1 MASRYG
7 YVSRDTANRQIDWNA
22 IGTQVSDG
30 ITKITEDRKERREDI
45 LTKSTDYAKMLIDMP
60 MGSNTAFNEYLAQ
73 FTTQAS
79 KAALSDLNLLKSGEI
94 SEQEYYNRR
103 ANLLSGTE
111 LMISGANNFN
121 KNYDVIQERID
132 NGTASAV
139 EIKYREKMA
148 QLLEFGNRTP
158 FINPDTREVNTA
170 RLAQSGIMET
180 TVEDIAS
187 ASDMFRISNFQ
198 LNKFDMN
205 SAIEDITKN
214 IGIQDVTITPEMVRK
229 AQSEGRPIGAVGTR
243 VKGAFNSALMSE
255 KDTELAK
262 KDYVSSYLKDD
273 SAVISILAD
282 YVPGYDV
289 TLEPFEVD
297 DKTVLIGRNG
307 AYEITD
313 EQRKAAEDYM
323 IDRLDKAL
331 PESVDTSKVK
341 TPVELR
347 REELEIEA
355 LQNQVDL
362 GDIKISDAIKRLGK
376 DLSTFNSQ
384 LEADIKNSLGE
395 DFNTNYANNRTAFLG
410 FLGRD
415 SQKAENAI
423 DASLATLNEYGA
435 WAGVNVEIKGSNIV
449 FSTPLFDDNGKKLDE
464 PIKIEIP
471 VTNIKSGQ
479 QLQNT
484 MQAFISNYSDPIF
497 VDNAYTTGKF
507 TEPKKEE
514 EEPIPDDR
522 TEIVLSFGTIKVPEG
537 GDKKSYV
544 DFNAFKREYPNAV
557 FNDFIIYTRPD
568 LVGEPAQ

>member
-1 MASRYG
+1 MASKYG

-79 KAALSDLNLLKSGEI
+79 KAALSDLNLLKTGDI

-111 LMISGANNFN
+111 LMIAGANNFN

-170 RLAQSGIMET
+170 RLAPSGIMET

-229 AQSEGRPIGAVGTR
+229 AQSEGRSIGAVGTK

-255 KDTELAK
+255 AK
-262 KDYVSSYLKDD
+262 TLEAKRDYVSSYLKDD

-282 YVPGYDV
+282 YVPEYDV
-289 TLEPFEVD
+289 TLDPFEVD
-297 DKTVLIGRNG
+297 EKTVLIGRNG

-313 EQRKAAEDYM
+313 EQRKAAEQYM

-331 PESVDTSKVK
+331 PESVDTSKVQTQADILK
-341 TPVELR
+341 EG
-347 REELEIEA
+347 LEIEA
-355 LQNQVDL
+355 LNNQVEI
-362 GDIKISDAIKRLGK
+362 GDIKISDAIKNSGK
-376 DLSTFNSQ
+376 DISTLNPQ
-384 LEADIKNSLGE
+384 LAADIKNSLGE
-395 DFNTNYANNRTAFLG
+395 DFNTTYEDSRKG
-410 FLGRD
+410 FLKGA
-415 SQKAENAI
+415 SGKTKNAI
-423 DASLATLNEYGA
+423 DASIAALNEYGA
-435 WAGVNVEIKGSNIV
+435 WAGVTVERKGDSII
-449 FSTPLFDDNGKKLDE
+449 FSTPVFDVNGNLLDE
-464 PIKIEIP
+464 PFSLPFNISE
-471 VTNIKSGQ
+471 IKSGQ
-479 QLQNT
+479 QLQNN
-484 MQAFISNYSDPIF
+484 MQAFITNF
-497 VDNAYTTGKF
+497 VNAQYITNAYNTGKF
-507 TEPKKEE
+507 TEPVIDDQDKILPFFEWAQLEE
-514 EEPIPDDR
+514 NIGKN
-522 TEIVLSFGTIKVPEG
+522 IV
-537 GDKKSYV
+537 DY
-544 DFNAFKREYPNAV
+544 FNFYKITP
-557 FNDFIIYTRPD
+557 T
-568 LVGEPAQ
+568 Q